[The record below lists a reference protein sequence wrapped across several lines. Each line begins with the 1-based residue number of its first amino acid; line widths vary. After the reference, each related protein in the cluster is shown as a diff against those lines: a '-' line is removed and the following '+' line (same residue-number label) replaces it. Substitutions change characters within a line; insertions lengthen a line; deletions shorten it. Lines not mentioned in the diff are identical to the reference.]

1 MVRKFYKCLNSCNLF
16 AEQKCPQQQ
25 LLEKLFLFPQ
35 ITVVED
41 LERICK
47 SQCCTSEILSS
58 DHAENVLESLRQID
72 HRLPAD
78 KQD

>member
-1 MVRKFYKCLNSCNLF
+1 MQQFYERLNSCNLF

-35 ITVVED
+35 ISVAED
-41 LERICK
+41 IERICK
-47 SQCCTSEILSS
+47 SQCCASEILSS
-58 DHAENVLESLRQID
+58 GRAEEVLESLRQID

>member
-1 MVRKFYKCLNSCNLF
+1 MILRQIYNCLNSCGLF

-35 ITVVED
+35 ISVVED
-41 LERICK
+41 IEKICK
-47 SQCCTSEILSS
+47 SQCCASEILSS

-72 HRLPAD
+72 H
-78 KQD
+78 